1 MKLFAGYLDGATDFL
16 GFAGIA
22 TVFVVL
28 LGLVLLSLREV
39 FCWYWKVN
47 QVVANLESIDR
58 SLRHHSRRLR
68 TIEKSLD
75 SQVERTTEE
84 EPEPLLWP
92 PMLSTSSRKF
102 DD

>member
-22 TVFVVL
+22 GVL
-28 LGLVLLSLREV
+28 LVLIGLVLLSLREF

-47 QVVANLESIDR
+47 QVVATLESIDR

-75 SQVERTTEE
+75 SQVERAEE

-92 PMLSTSSRKF
+92 PMLSSGPRKF
-102 DD
+102 QD